1 MSQRVYEIPPTYR
14 TKSDMAS
21 DVIAQKT
28 ALRSRLVAARAG
40 SGDLAAAS
48 AAVCRR
54 LAVLPELATA
64 RTVAGYAAT
73 PDEVSIDAALQ
84 RLLDA
89 GVVVCL
95 PWVDGPLL
103 GMSAIADLAA
113 DLAPGWRGL
122 REPVAQRRVPLRASA
137 LDVVLAPGVGF
148 DPAGRR
154 LGFGGGHFD
163 RFLARLRRGAVV
175 VGIALDEQIVDEI
188 PVEPHDRSVD
198 VLVTPTRTLR
208 PPGPEDGRD

>member
-1 MSQRVYEIPPTYR
+1 
-14 TKSDMAS
+14 MAE
-21 DVIAQKT
+21 KN
-28 ALRSRLVAARAG
+28 ALRSELLAARARHD
-40 SGDLAAAS
+40 DLAGAS

-54 LAVLPELATA
+54 LGVLPELAAA

-73 PDEVSIDAALQ
+73 PEEVSIDAALQ

-89 GVVVCL
+89 GAVVCL

-103 GMSAIADLAA
+103 GMSAVSDLAA

-122 REPVAQRRVPLRASA
+122 REPAPHRRVPLRPSA

-148 DPAGRR
+148 DATGRR

-175 VGIALDEQIVDEI
+175 VGIALDEQVVEEI
-188 PVEPHDRSVD
+188 PTEPHDRSVD

-208 PPGPEDGRD
+208 PDYATGPD

>member
-1 MSQRVYEIPPTYR
+1 
-14 TKSDMAS
+14 MAE
-21 DVIAQKT
+21 KN
-28 ALRSRLVAARAG
+28 ALRSALVAARARHD
-40 SGDLAAAS
+40 DLAGAS

-54 LAVLPELATA
+54 LAKLPELAAA
-64 RTVAGYAAT
+64 RVVAGYAAK
-73 PDEVSIDAALQ
+73 PDEVSIDDALQ

-103 GMSAIADLAA
+103 GMSAVEDLTA

-122 REPVAQRRVPLRASA
+122 REPVVQRRVPLRPSA

-148 DPAGRR
+148 DAAGRR

-163 RFLARLRRGAVV
+163 RLLARLRRGAVV
-175 VGIALDEQIVDEI
+175 VGIALDEQIVEQI
-188 PVEPHDRSVD
+188 PTEPHDRNVD

-208 PPGPEDGRD
+208 PQSPD